1 MLLVVL
7 FLVIRRP
14 PRSTRTDTLFPY
26 TTLFRSL
33 PYSLPDHRA
42 VAARNVDLETEFA
55 GEAHPPQAHRHAADV
70 RVGDTHV
77 GEGVGGDFQPL
88 DQRRDHRAV
97 VRPLDRHARPL
108 FGPPGETDANAGPL
122 RLDVLFHPYK
132 HSR

>member
-26 TTLFRSL
+26 TTLFRAL
-33 PYSLPDHRA
+33 PDSLPDHRA

-55 GEAHPPQAHRHAADV
+55 GEAHPHPAHRHAADV

-77 GEGVGGDFQPL
+77 GDGVGGDIKPL
-88 DQRRDHRAV
+88 DQRRDHRAG
-97 VRPLDRHARPL
+97 VRPLDRVDRPL
-108 FGPPGETDANAGPL
+108 FGRRGEPDPKVGPSGL
-122 RLDVLFHPYK
+122 E
-132 HSR
+132 